1 MIMFAS
7 SICTQIRIYVR
18 GCTSTKT
25 YSALRWNAVDWPMLH
40 KFRCLKNDNIRTL
53 FPANQGNRKPY
64 CHEMCWCLDKYACAY
79 INYNIYIFI
88 IDTWTCMYSVCNSS
102 IAWLSTCFIQKCW
115 AYHPVKS
122 NIALENSI
130 YNTSIGDVRFA
141 ALD

>member
-79 INYNIYIFI
+79 INYNIYIYI
-88 IDTWTCMYSVCNSS
+88 YWHMNMYVQRLQLQYSLTVHLLYPKMLGLSS
-102 IAWLSTCFIQKCW
+102 GKIKHSTGKF
-115 AYHPVKS
+115 
-122 NIALENSI
+122 NL
-130 YNTSIGDVRFA
+130 
-141 ALD
+141 